1 MTDLAKPGRKYA
13 GKLKVGGG
21 PVPLKNWKGKDKGDG
36 PLTLSPKGSDLRG
49 EVKK

>member
-21 PVPLKNWKGKDKGDG
+21 PVPIQKWTDRDRKLG
-36 PLTLSPKGSDLRG
+36 PKGLSLRG
-49 EVKK
+49 EIKGKK